1 MSAKFITTW
10 FYAGHEKNQK
20 VVSRGFLGMRKEL
33 EEEAAARVVNLDEFA
48 DMLTKVYTDFDTQG
62 YEVINVLPLNMAASD
77 NTHGRNHNGNQVF
90 LGEVGF
96 SITKGAMVVGKRK
109 EDK

>member
-1 MSAKFITTW
+1 
-10 FYAGHEKNQK
+10 
-20 VVSRGFLGMRKEL
+20 
-33 EEEAAARVVNLDEFA
+33 
-48 DMLTKVYTDFDTQG
+48 
-62 YEVINVLPLNMAASD
+62 MAASD

>member
-33 EEEAAARVVNLDEFA
+33 EEEAAARVVNLDEVRRYA
-48 DMLTKVYTDFDTQG
+48 
-62 YEVINVLPLNMAASD
+62 
-77 NTHGRNHNGNQVF
+77 H
-90 LGEVGF
+90 
-96 SITKGAMVVGKRK
+96 KGIHRLRYARL
-109 EDK
+109 